1 MKDIPVFTS
10 KLAPLLT
17 QYILYRRMRGYRSV
31 SCEADLRQFDAYA
44 AASPITTDRLTK
56 ELVEAYIAHR
66 PGEKPQTQHHRISAV
81 RCFGKY
87 LVRCGMD
94 AYVLPNGVF
103 TVGKYL
109 FLPYVFSTEEVARLM
124 NMADLL
130 PYRACSPQRH
140 IVIPMMLRLIYGCG
154 LRISEAI
161 KLRADDVDLKAGVLR
176 IRTAKFNKDRYVPI
190 TQTMLQRCQSYAE
203 LLSVEQSAR
212 SPFFSSPTRGYY
224 SYSAIGHAFRHCLV
238 MAGIPHSDDGPTLH
252 SLRHSFAIH
261 NLVRWGREGKD
272 INAMLP
278 YLSAY
283 MGHENLLGTERYLKM
298 TVAIFP
304 EMREHISAGCSW
316 VMPEVGFHER

>member
-1 MKDIPVFTS
+1 MRNIPVFAS
-10 KLAPLLT
+10 KLGPLLT
-17 QYILYRRMRGYRSV
+17 QYISYRRTRGYRSV
-31 SCEADLRQFDAYA
+31 SCEVDLQQFDAFA
-44 AASPITTDRLTK
+44 AASPSTTDRLTK

-66 PGEKPQTQHHRISAV
+66 PGEKPLTHSHRVSAV

-103 TVGKYL
+103 TVDKYL

-124 NMADLL
+124 STADLL

-140 IVIPMMLRLIYGCG
+140 IVIPMMLRLLYGCG

-161 KLRADDVDLKAGVLR
+161 NLRADDVNLTTGVLR
-176 IRTAKFNKDRYVPI
+176 IRTAKFNKDRYVPMA
-190 TQTMLQRCQSYAE
+190 QSMLRSCQSYAE
-203 LLSVEQSAR
+203 LLSVEKSSR
-212 SPFFSSPTRGYY
+212 SPFFSSPKRGYY
-224 SYSAIGHAFRHCLV
+224 KYSSIGHAFCHCLV
-238 MAGIPHSDDGPTLH
+238 MAGIPHRDDGPTLH

-261 NLVRWGREGKD
+261 NLVRWAKEGKD

-298 TVAIFP
+298 TVDIFP

-316 VMPEVGFHER
+316 VMPEVSFYER